1 MTPEKVYSCERGMS
15 VRTKGAAEPRRDGV
29 RELNVAQITEAVANL
44 AVEAC
49 NYLGEDMVAFF
60 KQAAERE
67 ESETGRDILRQL
79 LENAQLAKDT
89 NRPLCQDTGLAVVFL
104 EIGQEVHL
112 VGGSVEEAVD
122 EGVRKGYTDGYLR
135 KSAVADPIGAR
146 KNTGDNTPA
155 MLHAR
160 VVPGD
165 KVRIIVVPKGG
176 GAENMSA
183 LGMLKPAQGREG
195 AIDFIV
201 DTVSK
206 AGPNPCP
213 PIIVG
218 VGLGGTFEKAAY
230 MAKHALLREV
240 GSVNPDPR
248 LAELEDEVERRCN
261 ALGIGPAGLGG
272 ITTVI
277 DVFVEELPAH
287 IASMPVAVNV
297 QCHSARH
304 KEVVL

>member
-1 MTPEKVYSCERGMS
+1 M
-15 VRTKGAAEPRRDGV
+15 
-29 RELNVAQITEAVANL
+29 RELDVAQITEAVAGL
-44 AVEAC
+44 AVESC
-49 NYLGEDMVAFF
+49 SYLGEDVMAFF
-60 KQAAERE
+60 ERAAERE
-67 ESETGRDILRQL
+67 ESETGRDIFRQL
-79 LENAQLAKDT
+79 LENAKLAKDT
-89 NRPLCQDTGLAVVFL
+89 DMPLCQDTGLAVVFL
-104 EIGQEVHL
+104 EIGQDVHL
-112 VGGSVEEAVD
+112 VGGSLEEAVD
-122 EGVRKGYTDGYLR
+122 EGVRKGYAEGYLR
-135 KSAVADPIGAR
+135 KSAVADPTGAR

-155 MLHAR
+155 MLHTR

-165 KVRIIVVPKGG
+165 KVRVIVAPKGG

-183 LGMLKPAQGREG
+183 LGMLKPSQGRQG

-201 DTVSK
+201 ETVSK
-206 AGPNPCP
+206 AGSNPCP

-230 MAKHALLREV
+230 MAKHALMREV
-240 GSVNPDPR
+240 GSTNPDPR
-248 LAELEDEVERRCN
+248 LAELEDELERRCN

-272 ITTVI
+272 STTVI

-287 IASMPVAVNV
+287 IASMPVAVNI

>member
-1 MTPEKVYSCERGMS
+1 M
-15 VRTKGAAEPRRDGV
+15 
-29 RELNVAQITEAVANL
+29 RELDVAQVTEAVAKL
-44 AVEAC
+44 AIEAC
-49 NYLGEDMVAFF
+49 TYLGDDIVAFF
-60 KQAAERE
+60 EKAIDRE
-67 ESETGRDILRQL
+67 ESDTGRDVLVQL
-79 LENAQLAKDT
+79 LENANLARDE
-89 NRPLCQDTGLAVVFL
+89 NIPLCQDTGLAVVFL
-104 EIGQEVHL
+104 EVGQDVHL
-112 VGGSVEEAVD
+112 TGGGLEDAVN
-122 EGVRKGYTDGYLR
+122 EGVRKGYTEGYLR

-155 MLHAR
+155 MLHVR

-165 KVRIIVVPKGG
+165 TVKVIVAPKGG

-183 LGMLKPAQGREG
+183 IGMLKPAQGRQG

-213 PIIVG
+213 PILVG

-230 MAKHALLREV
+230 MAKHSLLREV
-240 GSVNPDPR
+240 GSTNPEPR
-248 LAELEDEVERRCN
+248 LAELEDEIERRCN
-261 ALGIGPAGLGG
+261 DLGIGPAGLGG
-272 ITTVI
+272 RVSVMDIFI
-277 DVFVEELPAH
+277 EELPAH
-287 IASMPVAVNV
+287 IASMPVAVNI

>member
-1 MTPEKVYSCERGMS
+1 M
-15 VRTKGAAEPRRDGV
+15 
-29 RELNVAQITEAVANL
+29 RELDVARITEAVADL

-49 NYLGEDMVAFF
+49 NYLGEDVVAFF
-60 KQAAERE
+60 ERAAEQE
-67 ESETGRDILRQL
+67 ESETGRDIFRQL
-79 LENAQLAKDT
+79 LENASLAKET
-89 NRPLCQDTGLAVVFL
+89 ARPLCQDTGLAVVFL
-104 EIGQEVHL
+104 EIGQDVHL
-112 VGGSVEEAVD
+112 VGGSLEEAVN
-122 EGVRKGYTDGYLR
+122 EGVRKGYAEGYLR

-146 KNTGDNTPA
+146 ENTGDNTPA
-155 MLHAR
+155 MLHTR

-165 KVRIIVVPKGG
+165 KVRVIVAPKGG

-183 LGMLKPAQGREG
+183 LGMLKPSQGRQG

-218 VGLGGTFEKAAY
+218 VGLGGSFEKAAY

-240 GSVNPDPR
+240 GSVNSDPR
-248 LAELEDEVERRCN
+248 LAKLEDELEHRCN
-261 ALGIGPAGLGG
+261 ALGIGPGGLGG
-272 ITTVI
+272 TTTVI
-277 DVFVEELPAH
+277 DVFVEEVPAH

-304 KEVVL
+304 KEMVL

>member
-1 MTPEKVYSCERGMS
+1 M
-15 VRTKGAAEPRRDGV
+15 
-29 RELNVAQITEAVANL
+29 RELDVARVTDSVAELAIDACTNL
-44 AVEAC
+44 GDDV
-49 NYLGEDMVAFF
+49 VAFF
-60 KQAAERE
+60 EKALKQE
-67 ESETGRDILRQL
+67 ESETGRDILSQL
-79 LENAQLAKDT
+79 LENAKLAKDS

-104 EIGQEVHL
+104 EVGQDVHF
-112 VGGSVEEAVD
+112 VGGDLEEAVD
-122 EGVRKGYTDGYLR
+122 EGVRKGYTDGFLR
-135 KSAVADPIGAR
+135 KSAAADPIGAR

-155 MLHAR
+155 MLHTR
-160 VVPGD
+160 IVPGD
-165 KVRIIVVPKGG
+165 KVKITVCPKGG

-183 LGMLKPAQGREG
+183 IGMLKPAQGTQG
-195 AIDFIV
+195 AVDFIV

-230 MAKHALLREV
+230 MAKHSLLREV
-240 GSVNPDPR
+240 GSTNPEPR
-248 LAELEDEVERRCN
+248 LAALEDEIEKRCN
-261 ALGIGPAGLGG
+261 SLGIGPAGLGG
-272 ITTVI
+272 TTTVI
-277 DVFVEELPAH
+277 DVFIEELPCH

>member
-1 MTPEKVYSCERGMS
+1 M
-15 VRTKGAAEPRRDGV
+15 
-29 RELNVAQITEAVANL
+29 RELDVAQITEAVARL
-44 AVEAC
+44 AVKSC
-49 NYLGEDMVAFF
+49 SYLGEDVMAFF
-60 KQAAERE
+60 ERAAERE
-67 ESETGRDILRQL
+67 ESETGRDIFRQL
-79 LENAQLAKDT
+79 LENAELAKDT
-89 NRPLCQDTGLAVVFL
+89 GRPLCQDTGLAVVFL
-104 EIGQEVHL
+104 EIGQDVHL
-112 VGGSVEEAVD
+112 VGGSLEEAVD
-122 EGVRKGYTDGYLR
+122 EGVRKGYAEGYLR

-155 MLHAR
+155 MLHTR

-165 KVRIIVVPKGG
+165 KVRVIVAPKGG

-183 LGMLKPAQGREG
+183 LGMLKPSQGRQG
-195 AIDFIV
+195 AIDFVV

-213 PIIVG
+213 PVIAG

-230 MAKHALLREV
+230 MAKHALMREV

-248 LAELEDEVERRCN
+248 LAELEDEIERRCN

-272 ITTVI
+272 TITVI

-287 IASMPVAVNV
+287 IASMPVAVNM

-304 KEVVL
+304 KEAVL

>member
-1 MTPEKVYSCERGMS
+1 VGKLAREL
-15 VRTKGAAEPRRDGV
+15 RRDAV
-29 RELNVAQITEAVANL
+29 RELNVAQVTEAVAGL
-44 AVEAC
+44 AVDAC
-49 NYLGEDMVAFF
+49 NHLGDDVVAFF
-60 KQAAERE
+60 EKALERE
-67 ESETGRDILRQL
+67 ESETGRDVLAQL
-79 LENAQLAKDT
+79 LENARLAKDT
-89 NRPLCQDTGLAVVFL
+89 DRPLCQDTGLAVVFV
-104 EIGQEVHL
+104 EIGQDVHL
-112 VGGSVEEAVD
+112 VGGDLEDAVD
-122 EGVRKGYTDGYLR
+122 EGVRRGYTDGYLR

-155 MLHAR
+155 MLHTR
-160 VVPGD
+160 IVPGEQ
-165 KVRIIVVPKGG
+165 VRIVLAPKGG

-183 LGMLKPAQGREG
+183 IGMLKPAQGRQG
-195 AIDFIV
+195 AIDFVV

-213 PIIVG
+213 PIVVG

-240 GSVNPDPR
+240 GSTNPEPR
-248 LAELEDEVERRCN
+248 LAELEDEIEERCN

-272 ITTVI
+272 TVTVV

-287 IASMPVAVNV
+287 IASMPVAVNI

>member
-1 MTPEKVYSCERGMS
+1 
-15 VRTKGAAEPRRDGV
+15 V
-29 RELNVAQITEAVANL
+29 RELDVARITEAVAGL
-44 AVEAC
+44 SVKAC
-49 NYLGEDMVAFF
+49 TQLGDDLVAFF
-60 KQAAERE
+60 RRAAERE
-67 ESETGRDILRQL
+67 ESETGREVLSQL
-79 LENAQLAKDT
+79 LENADLAGRT
-89 NRPLCQDTGLAVVFL
+89 NVPLCQDTGLAVVFL
-104 EIGQEVHL
+104 EVGQDVHL
-112 VGGSVEEAVD
+112 VGGSLEEAVD
-122 EGVRKGYTDGYLR
+122 EGVRRGYGEGYLR

-155 MLHAR
+155 MLHTR
-160 VVPGD
+160 IVPGD
-165 KVRIIVVPKGG
+165 KVRVIVVPKGG

-183 LGMLKPAQGREG
+183 LGMLKPSQGRQG

-213 PIIVG
+213 PVIVG

-230 MAKHALLREV
+230 LAKHSLLREV
-240 GSVNPDPR
+240 GSTNPDPR
-248 LAELEDEVERRCN
+248 LAELEDEIERRCN

-272 ITTVI
+272 TTTVI

-287 IASMPVAVNV
+287 IASMPVAVNI

>member
-1 MTPEKVYSCERGMS
+1 L
-15 VRTKGAAEPRRDGV
+15 
-29 RELNVAQITEAVANL
+29 REIDVAQITDAVASL
-44 AVEAC
+44 AIDAC
-49 NYLGEDMVAFF
+49 TFLGDDLVAYFQ
-60 KQAAERE
+60 KAAETE
-67 ESETGRDILRQL
+67 ESETGRDVLRQIL
-79 LENAQLAKDT
+79 DNAALA
-89 NRPLCQDTGLAVVFL
+89 RESGMPLCQDTGLAVVFL
-104 EIGQEVHL
+104 EVGQDVHF
-112 VGGSVEEAVD
+112 VGGSLEEAVD
-122 EGVRKGYTDGYLR
+122 EGVGRGYGEGYLR

-155 MLHAR
+155 MLHTR
-160 VVPGD
+160 IVPGD
-165 KVRIIVVPKGG
+165 QVRVIVVPKGG

-183 LGMLKPAQGREG
+183 LGMLKPAQGRQG
-195 AIDFIV
+195 AIDFVV

-230 MAKHALLREV
+230 MAKHSLLRAV
-240 GSVNPDPR
+240 GSTNPEPR
-248 LAELEDEVERRCN
+248 LAELEDEIERRSN
-261 ALGIGPAGLGG
+261 DLGIGPAGLGG
-272 ITTVI
+272 RTTVI

-287 IASMPVAVNV
+287 IASMPVAVNI

>member
-1 MTPEKVYSCERGMS
+1 M
-15 VRTKGAAEPRRDGV
+15 
-29 RELNVAQITEAVANL
+29 REVDVARITNAVAEL
-44 AVEAC
+44 AVDAC
-49 NYLGEDMVAFF
+49 NVLGDDVVAFF
-60 KQAAERE
+60 EKAAERE

-79 LENAQLAKDT
+79 LENAALARET
-89 NRPLCQDTGLAVVFL
+89 ARPLCQDTGLAVVFV
-104 EIGQEVHL
+104 EVGQEVHL
-112 VGGSVEEAVD
+112 VGGSLEDAVD
-122 EGVRKGYTDGYLR
+122 AGVAKGYTEGYLR
-135 KSAVADPIGAR
+135 KSAVADPIGTR

-155 MLHAR
+155 MLHTR
-160 VVPGD
+160 IVPGD
-165 KVRIIVVPKGG
+165 KVKVIVAPKGG

-183 LGMLKPAQGREG
+183 LAMLKPSQGRQG
-195 AIDFIV
+195 AVDFVV

-218 VGLGGTFEKAAY
+218 VGLGGSFEKAAY
-230 MAKHALLREV
+230 LAKHSLLREV
-240 GSVNPDPR
+240 GSTNPDPR
-248 LAELEDEVERRCN
+248 LAELEDEIERRCN

-287 IASMPVAVNV
+287 IASMPVAVNI